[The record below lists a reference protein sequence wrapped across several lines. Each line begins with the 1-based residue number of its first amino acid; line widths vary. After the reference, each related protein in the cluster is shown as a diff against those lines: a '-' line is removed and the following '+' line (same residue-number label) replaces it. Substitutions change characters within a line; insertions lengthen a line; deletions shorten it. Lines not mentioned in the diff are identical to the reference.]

1 MSGANIPSWDDIAVE
16 VARYEIGGGCKAG
29 PRTETVWNVAGH
41 EVRVR
46 VRRRTRNGRTWQYY
60 VNANCRG
67 GLRGMNQTNILDDPD
82 FREFLDVRCPTA
94 DADLLA
100 LLKASISEV
109 TKIEVDVSNKKFMAV
124 SLYEGNRFVN
134 AGWRDYS

>member
-1 MSGANIPSWDDIAVE
+1 
-16 VARYEIGGGCKAG
+16 
-29 PRTETVWNVAGH
+29 
-41 EVRVR
+41 
-46 VRRRTRNGRTWQYY
+46 
-60 VNANCRG
+60 
-67 GLRGMNQTNILDDPD
+67 MNQTNILDDPD
-82 FREFLDVRCPTA
+82 FAEFLDVRCPTA